1 MTVPTDLEI
10 WASDNGSAIVGS
22 LVATAAQWQ
31 SNITIGGATYG
42 IIRFSFSGSPNL
54 SSVLQGHALT
64 ITGMANDSNNGENME
79 VYAANNTNDT
89 IDVLMPERTSNSDD
103 ETGATGSGSV
113 TSSGAR
119 RKKPSSAKLGL
130 GFKMPEK
137 ISDGHLNWLFNRCTE
152 WIDYFANGGAITFRA
167 TLAAWKAVTRTG
179 AGGEIINEGGGFVRF
194 DETATD
200 ESGEGF
206 YAQTTG
212 AGVGV
217 VELASPDMI
226 WALLANE
233 INETLTPVSAYLDFG
248 SISATSTGT
257 STVTVYG
264 ARSED
269 AVSVGLPSALS
280 ASVIPWA
287 RVTADDTVTIYLYN
301 PTGSPIDPAAGD
313 FNVFVTK
320 PNRNPANTLRGLK
333 IKTNLLSGAYASG
346 TALDTDLALDFNTA
360 AFWLLLANTQ
370 HKEDLLNDAGAYA
383 ILQASTDA
391 DAIMAAMNGGSY

>member
-1 MTVPTDLEI
+1 MPVPATPEV
-10 WASDNGSAIVGS
+10 WASEAGGSVVAGLTATNAEFLSTSIVGS
-22 LVATAAQWQ
+22 VTYGLIKYTLTAA
-31 SNITIGGATYG
+31 
-42 IIRFSFSGSPNL
+42 NL
-54 SSVLQGHALT
+54 SAVLPGHTFVTA
-64 ITGMANDSNNGENME
+64 GFVN
-79 VYAANNTNDT
+79 AANNGSFYITAADDT
-89 IDVLMPERTSNSDD
+89 LNTITIRQTTRLDAVLN
-103 ETGATGSGSV
+103 ETGQTASSSV
-113 TSSGAR
+113 TSGGALLSA
-119 RKKPSSAKLGL
+119 PSTAKQQQGYLAAERPSANH
-130 GFKMPEK
+130 F
-137 ISDGHLNWLFNRCTE
+137 NWLFNILTD
-152 WIDYFANGGAITFRA
+152 WIVYFANGGAITLRA

-226 WALLANE
+226 WSLLANE
-233 INETLTPVSAYLDFG
+233 INETLTPASAYLDFG

-257 STVTVYG
+257 ATVTVYG

-269 AVSVGLPSALS
+269 LANVGLPSALS

-301 PTGSPIDPAAGD
+301 PTGAPIDPSAGD

-346 TALDTDLALDFNTA
+346 TALDTDLALDNNTA
-360 AFWLLLANTQ
+360 AFWLLLANAQ